1 MTQKTKPAETQTAPP
16 RREIYYKTVRFT
28 PDFVM
33 ALGQS
38 YSTTVGNLVCSTKAK
53 PSQYSARWVP
63 GSGVLSIKWKTAQGD
78 IVEYD
83 VPWARVMGATRIPEG
98 DEPAPLK

>member
-1 MTQKTKPAETQTAPP
+1 MSQKPQPAAPA
-16 RREIYYKTVRFT
+16 RREIFYKTIRFA

-38 YSTTVGNLVCSTKAK
+38 FSSATGNLECSTKLQ
-53 PSQYSARWVP
+53 PSRYSARWVP
-63 GSGVLSIKWKTAQGD
+63 GSVVLCVKWKTSEGK
-78 IVEYD
+78 IIEYD

-98 DEPAPLK
+98 DEPAELK